1 MQVKLL
7 LAPSVNELDLGVA
20 KWPMAYEV
28 GSGWML
34 ISREEPKV
42 QKGEDMMEI
51 LNQINSFVFLFRYGF
66 TKVNMI
72 TIAPG
77 PF

>member
-1 MQVKLL
+1 
-7 LAPSVNELDLGVA
+7 
-20 KWPMAYEV
+20 MACEV
-28 GSGWML
+28 GSGWLL

-51 LNQINSFVFLFRYGF
+51 LNQINYFVVFLFRYGF
-66 TKVNMI
+66 AKVNMI
-72 TIAPG
+72 TIVPG

>member
-1 MQVKLL
+1 
-7 LAPSVNELDLGVA
+7 
-20 KWPMAYEV
+20 MACEV
-28 GSGWML
+28 GSGWLL
-34 ISREEPKV
+34 ISREEAKV

-66 TKVNMI
+66 AKVNMM
-72 TIAPG
+72 TIVPG